1 MPDDVAR
8 SPRTDDGGARGPD
21 RRPLDREDGD
31 RAAGVPSNTRGMLP
45 G

>member
-8 SPRTDDGGARGPD
+8 SPRTDDGGARGPG